1 MTEHADAEQSGAEQ
15 TGTAQTGTAQTGT
28 VRAGTAP
35 AGTERTGP
43 AQTEAG
49 YAGSTNQPVTYL
61 GAGYVP
67 AIPPRTNTL
76 AIVSLVTGFCCS
88 LAAVITGHIA
98 LAQVKRTGEAGRNLA
113 IAGLVLGY
121 IGIGITTLILVLAL
135 TFAAAFSTLFGV
147 LGGINGNTGGN
158 GSSSSIVAGQVGA
171 AYLDDGYLLV
181 GTGDTVVDLYID
193 PMCPYCGQFDA
204 ANGATLAA
212 LVDNGAITLRLHA
225 LTFLDQASAG
235 SEYSSRASAALTC
248 VAATNPDSTLDYLT
262 ALFGDQ
268 PIEGTTG
275 LTDDELIALSV
286 GADSI
291 SDCVTSGRYLAWS
304 QQNTE
309 NALNGPI
316 PGSDL
321 PSLQGTP
328 TALVDGRQYLGA
340 IDDPQAFADFVLGV
354 TS

>member
-1 MTEHADAEQSGAEQ
+1 MTEHTDPEQ
-15 TGTAQTGTAQTGT
+15 TGAEPTGVEPTGVERPAQTGTG
-28 VRAGTAP
+28 
-35 AGTERTGP
+35 
-43 AQTEAG
+43 AG
-49 YAGSTNQPVTYL
+49 YTGGANQPVTYP
-61 GAGYVP
+61 GAPYVP

-121 IGIGITTLILVLAL
+121 IGIGITTLALVLAL

-147 LGGINGNTGGN
+147 LGGINSNN

-248 VAATNPDSTLDYLT
+248 VAATNPESTLDYLT

-268 PIEGTTG
+268 PIEGTSG

-286 GADSI
+286 GPDPI
-291 SDCVTSGRYLAWS
+291 NDCVASGRYLAWS
-304 QQNTE
+304 QQNTD